1 MSDFNAG
8 KTKPVQKKYS
18 AGFVF
23 GVVVVAALVSFI
35 VGTRSDNLSAYV
47 GRYFGLS
54 DIISTSKQLD
64 FSQTQKVY
72 EMLARSY
79 DGELDESK
87 LIQYASKG
95 LVSATEDRHTEYFT
109 AEEAEELRANL
120 EGSIGG
126 GIGAELGKREG
137 RLVIVKPIKD
147 TPAAKAGLLV
157 NDIILGINDESTEGM
172 SLDQAVSKI
181 RGEVGTTVKL
191 TIQSRG
197 ETKQV
202 NITRQEITAPE
213 IDVKKVGN
221 IGVVSLSRF
230 SQDSAIKVRAAFE
243 DFKRQGVDG
252 VVLDL
257 RGNGGGYLEAGIN
270 IASLWLDEGEVVVRE
285 KGKRDGEETRTSTG
299 SPILKDMPTVVL
311 INGGSASASEIV
323 AGALQDHEVATVVG
337 EQSYGKGSVQQM
349 IDLSNGDMLKVTIAR
364 WYTPEK
370 RSISEEGIKPNVEV
384 SLGEDSLLNG
394 KDEQLDKAIEVLN
407 SK

>member
-95 LVSATEDRHTEYFT
+95 LVGATEDRHTEYFT